1 MLNVP
6 SRFSCTICSY
16 GGIYRLGMT
25 ILEETQAKLALAA
38 IKLEKLHDDYKIVNP
53 DNLYWLLRM
62 RRALSMLREASLKL
76 MELDSI
82 EIPSN
87 EN

>member
-1 MLNVP
+1 MF
-6 SRFSCTICSY
+6 SRFSCTLCSY
-16 GGIYRLGMT
+16 GGIYRLGTMT

-53 DNLYWLLRM
+53 DNVYWLLRM
-62 RRALSMLREASLKL
+62 KRALAMLREASLKL
-76 MELDSI
+76 MELESI
-82 EIPSN
+82 EMPSN

>member
-1 MLNVP
+1 
-6 SRFSCTICSY
+6 
-16 GGIYRLGMT
+16 MT

>member
-1 MLNVP
+1 
-6 SRFSCTICSY
+6 
-16 GGIYRLGMT
+16 MT

-53 DNLYWLLRM
+53 ENVYWLLRM
-62 RRALSMLREASLKL
+62 KRALAMLREASLKL
-76 MELDSI
+76 MDLESI
-82 EIPSN
+82 EMPSN

>member
-1 MLNVP
+1 
-6 SRFSCTICSY
+6 
-16 GGIYRLGMT
+16 MT

-38 IKLEKLHDDYKIVNP
+38 IKLEKLHDVYKIVNP